1 MTFAPFAR
9 SHIDLYVKDRISQKD
24 AERQGRTAEEVLR
37 RLAERPG
44 VILADEVGMGKT
56 FVALA
61 VATSILL
68 DRFGQGG
75 PIVVMVPPTL
85 IEKWPADWKVIQQRC
100 LQGNARSLLRAESA
114 DSGIAFLKLL
124 EKTDERPHLI
134 FLKHGAL
141 HRSLTDGFVKLA
153 VIRRAFKGRSSLGK
167 QRKAFAKFA
176 GPLLQMETRYE
187 HRVSGLLGQLLE
199 TPSEKWL
206 PILHRAH
213 PDFESIT
220 EPPVPARL
228 QTALD
233 RIDSSLL
240 LPLIATLR
248 QLPLKKGKNIAERL
262 KEVRHALVGAMSE
275 VWKQALKDADFVSPL
290 LILDE
295 AHHLKNPATRLA
307 SLFIHEEAAEDSE
320 AIKNEGALAGKFE
333 RMLFLTATPFQL
345 GHHELINVLERFE
358 GIHWTGNRAP
368 GLKRSAF
375 KAEIAELTGTLDEAY
390 LSALRLDR
398 AWGKLREDMVVSEE
412 GQRLDVETWWDR
424 VKQSPKD
431 DVTREVVEQVKATR
445 SAMQHAETLLRP
457 WVLRNRKSEHLPEH
471 PDVPR
476 RCILP
481 GAAIQ
486 DDGDKERGLEVKG
499 DVLLPFLLA
508 ARAQKI
514 FAASSPGRA
523 LFAEGL
529 ASSFEAYLETRAGRE
544 EVDEDAVEGAMPNFA
559 EELNWYLRQLDRVL
573 PRDDAVARSAHPK
586 VRATAERVVKLWGQ
600 GEKVLVFCHYR
611 ATGKALQ
618 QHVSTLLQAK
628 IVELGKMQTPGV
640 DIVNKLERIGN
651 RLSDHRSPLYR
662 QVTEALREVVAPFA
676 ALTAEERDHLVEVIR
691 RFLRTPSFLI
701 RYLDLTHSDRA
712 EAYIEAIQRQDKDGI
727 PLRRHID
734 YFCDFLANRCVS
746 EERRRYLEAVYSVRR
761 GNQPGWDITTKD
773 FDPGENIEE
782 VRRTKLLPNVRLAN
796 GETARETRQRL
807 LLAFN
812 TPFFPEILIA
822 SSVLAEGVDLHLNCR
837 YVIHHD
843 LCWNPSTL
851 EQRNGRVDRLGSQA
865 ERTEKSIPVYL
876 PYVAAT
882 QDEKMYRVVSDRE
895 RWFQIVLGAKYEM
908 DETDETA
915 TDRHA
920 ARVPLPH
927 AIQEKLAINLQIDDH
942 CPLNYRGNER

>member
-9 SHIDLYVKDRISQKD
+9 SHINLYTKGRIYEED
-24 AERQGRTAEEVLR
+24 AKRQERTAEEVLR

-68 DRFGQGG
+68 DRFGRGG

-85 IEKWPADWKVIQQRC
+85 IEKWPADWKVFQGRC
-100 LQGNARSLLRAESA
+100 LEGNARLPLRAEPA

-124 EKTDERPHLI
+124 EKKKEERPHLI

-153 VIRRAFKGRSSLGK
+153 VIRRAFKGRSSLGR

-176 GPLLQMETRYE
+176 GPLLQMETNYE
-187 HRVSGLLGQLLE
+187 HHAPGLLGRLLE
-199 TPSEKWL
+199 KPSEKWL

-213 PDFESIT
+213 PSFVEKHP

-228 QTALD
+228 QTALE

-240 LPLIATLR
+240 HRLIGTLR

-262 KEVRHALVGAMSE
+262 KETRRALAGAMSE
-275 VWKQALKDADFVSPL
+275 VWNQALKDADFVSPL

-295 AHHLKNPATRLA
+295 AHHLKNPAVRLA

-320 AIKNEGALAGKFE
+320 AIKNDGALADKFE

-345 GHHELINVLERFE
+345 GHYELINVLERFE
-358 GIHWTGNRAP
+358 GIRWTGNRAP

-375 KAEIAELTGTLDEAY
+375 KSEIAELAVSLNDAY
-390 LSALRLDR
+390 LSALRLDSG
-398 AWGKLREDMVVSEE
+398 WGKLREDMLVSEE
-412 GQRLDVETWWDR
+412 SQRLDVDTWWDR

-431 DVTREVVEQVKATR
+431 DLTRQVVEQVEATR
-445 SAMQHAETLLRP
+445 SAMRHAETLLRP
-457 WVLRNRKSEHLPEH
+457 WVLRKTKSDHLPEH

-486 DDGDKERGLEVKG
+486 DNGDKERGLEVQG

-508 ARAQKI
+508 GRARKI
-514 FAASSPGRA
+514 FAASTRGRA

-529 ASSFEAYLETRAGRE
+529 ASSFEAYLETRAGKGKM
-544 EVDEDAVEGAMPNFA
+544 DEDAAEEVMHTIP

-573 PRDDAVARSAHPK
+573 PRDDAAARSAHPK
-586 VRATAERVVKLWGQ
+586 VRATAERVVKLWGK

-618 QHVSTLLQAK
+618 QHISTLLQAD
-628 IVELGKMQTPGV
+628 IVRRGKKQLPGV
-640 DIVNKLERIGN
+640 DVVNELKRIGERFFDN
-651 RLSDHRSPLYR
+651 RSPLYG
-662 QVTEALREVVAPFA
+662 QVTEALQEVVSPFV
-676 ALTAEERDHLVEVIR
+676 ALTPEERERIVEIVR
-691 RFLRTPSFLI
+691 RFLRTPSFLV
-701 RYLDLTHSDRA
+701 RYLDLTQLDRA
-712 EAYIEAIQRQDKDGI
+712 EAYVEAIHRQDAGGLSLSSRI
-727 PLRRHID
+727 EN
-734 YFCDFLANRCVS
+734 FCRFLADRS
-746 EERRRYLEAVYSVRR
+746 EDRPGYLDAVYKLRK
-761 GNQPGWDITTKD
+761 GNQMGWDVTQD
-773 FDPGENIEE
+773 FDAGENIEDA
-782 VRRTKLLPNVRLAN
+782 RRTLLLPNVRLAN
-796 GETARETRQRL
+796 GATSQETRRRL

-812 TPFFPEILIA
+812 TPLFPEILIA

-837 YVIHHD
+837 HVIHHD

-851 EQRNGRVDRLGSQA
+851 EQRTGRVDRLGSHA
-865 ERTEKSIPVYL
+865 EHVRKSIIVYL

-882 QDEKMYRVVSDRE
+882 QDEKMYRVVRDRE
-895 RWFQIVLGAKYEM
+895 RWFQIVLGAKYAM
-908 DETDETA
+908 DETDESA
-915 TDRHA
+915 TDRRA

-927 AIQEKLAINLQIDDH
+927 AIQKELALNLQAEGRYSD
-942 CPLNYRGNER
+942 